1 MSGLVLTIRI
11 VLVRVAYA
19 YARHLPLRRRVV
31 LATAHS
37 PVLAGNLAAIADDL
51 AARHPEIPVVTI
63 AHRPVTGAPGRIGAA
78 WQAVVAAYHLAT
90 ARVFIVDDYFFPMYV
105 INPRRGTMRI
115 QVWHAAGAF
124 KKFGYSVL
132 EKSFGADPDL
142 VAKVRIHSNYDLALV
157 SSMSVAP
164 HYAEAFAASP
174 EIFTAS
180 LGIPRT
186 DLLTDP
192 TRRAAAEARVRSRY
206 PAIEGRKVVLYA
218 PTFRGASVGH
228 A

>member
-1 MSGLVLTIRI
+1 MTSTNGIGGS
-11 VLVRVAYA
+11 
-19 YARHLPLRRRVV
+19 RR
-31 LATAHS
+31 AS
-37 PVLAGNLAAIADDL
+37 SS
-51 AARHPEIPVVTI
+51 
-63 AHRPVTGAPGRIGAA
+63 
-78 WQAVVAAYHLAT
+78 
-90 ARVFIVDDYFFPMYV
+90 
-105 INPRRGTMRI
+105 RI

-186 DLLTDP
+186 FA
-192 TRRAAAEARVRSRY
+192 TRSGSAPNDFSRT
-206 PAIEGRKVVLYA
+206 L
-218 PTFRGASVGH
+218 
-228 A
+228 